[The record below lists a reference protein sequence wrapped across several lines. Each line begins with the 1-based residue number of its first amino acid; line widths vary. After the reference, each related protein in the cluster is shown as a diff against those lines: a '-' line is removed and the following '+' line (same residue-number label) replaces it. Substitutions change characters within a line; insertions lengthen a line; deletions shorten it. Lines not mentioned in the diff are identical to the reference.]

1 MDEIKLNQIEAETLV
16 LAEKALT
23 NIEKRRNSFYEKILS
38 LGMSFA
44 FAETIWEEIVYFH
57 LEGSNIETNEA
68 DNECI
73 GMCDFCGT

>member
-38 LGMSFA
+38 LGMSSA

-57 LEGSNIETNEA
+57 LEGSNVETNEA